1 MWKKDATVKRLT
13 KQELVDLL
21 NISDKDYLSDT
32 LLTLK
37 SEILANGEK
46 AYYISVENHV
56 VFSDDEL
63 NQLACKKLVSRTDG

>member
-46 AYYISVENHV
+46 GYYISVENHV